1 MRRQG
6 SGALGPRPR
15 FPYIEA
21 TDSRINFKNGA
32 EKKPFSLMNAEFS
45 MWQANAD
52 EWRVRLRAQPVRTD
66 LQLHLSDTGELNVEG
81 SLRRAADLNAMP
93 VDLRAEWSGAQLGQV
108 TRLIA
113 GMDSGWRGDLDATVG
128 IRGTVGDLQLQSR
141 VQVGNLRRQEFQ
153 PVTTWTSTRTAGA
166 NITAWSAG
174 WTTSRAS
181 GRWGAGICC

>member
-1 MRRQG
+1 
-6 SGALGPRPR
+6 
-15 FPYIEA
+15 
-21 TDSRINFKNGA
+21 
-32 EKKPFSLMNAEFS
+32 

-66 LQLHLSDTGELNVEG
+66 LQLHLYDTGELNVEG
-81 SLRRAADLNAMP
+81 SLRRALDLNAMP

-141 VQVGNLRRQEFQ
+141 VQVGNLRRQEF
-153 PVTTWTSTRTAGA
+153 RAGDEPGRRRELPERISPGGA
-166 NITAWSAG
+166 QAG
-174 WTTSRAS
+174 QHHVLLAGGS
-181 GRWGAGICC
+181 GICC